1 MDNIVFTPAGLLDL
15 LVNIDELSEYD
26 IGLTETIDH
35 NIQLQIGESIYQLSK
50 SDAEDVVVDDSVV
63 DEVSDINDRA
73 YQELESSGGD
83 VEIQE
88 LDDVESGIIKELVK
102 TLLVGGMVRLA
113 GKTLKK

>member
-15 LVNIDELSEYD
+15 LVSIDELSEYD

-35 NIQLQIGESIYQLSK
+35 NIQLQIGDSIYQLSK
-50 SDAEDVVVDDSVV
+50 SDAEDVIVDDSVV
-63 DEVSDINDRA
+63 DEISDINDRA
-73 YQELESSGGD
+73 YQELESSDND

-88 LDDVESGIIKELVK
+88 LDDVESGIIKELIK
-102 TLLVGGMVRLA
+102 TLFVGGMVRLA